1 MTSKFQLPSSTSQ
14 SPSSTPAFSRNS
26 PIYSSDFD
34 SDEDTL
40 PYPAELPRS
49 DFLAA
54 DFDPAHYLSTLR
66 NRHQTLEDLRS
77 DLRQRSQLLSK
88 ELLDLV
94 NGNYEEFLSLGA
106 DLKGGEEK
114 IEGVRVGLLG
124 FQREVEGIRSV
135 VEERQKNVGS
145 LLEELKEVKK
155 SVVLGRSLLEVD
167 TVLGELEE
175 DLGIRKSDT
184 EERTLED
191 DFEVEDDETADDLG
205 TSAPVQRLR
214 RHTRQYILLDR
225 TMKRVGQDH
234 PFLRTQRS
242 RVDEVQRTLLLDLA
256 AGLRQAK
263 GDDAKDAVLAI
274 AGLFADLH
282 AERGLASPESIKP

>member
-49 DFLAA
+49 DFLAP

-135 VEERQKNVGS
+135 VEERQKDVRS
-145 LLEELKEVKK
+145 LLEERKEVKK
-155 SVVLGRSLLEVD
+155 SIVLGRSLLEVD

-175 DLGIRKSDT
+175 GLGIKKSDT
-184 EERTLED
+184 EEKTLED
-191 DFEVEDDETADDLG
+191 DFEEDDETADDIG

-214 RHTRQYILLDR
+214 RHTRQYILLNR
-225 TMKRVGQDH
+225 TMSRIGLDH
-234 PFLRTQRS
+234 PFLQAQRS
-242 RVDEVQRTLLLDLA
+242 RVEDVQRTLMLDLA

-263 GDDAKDAVLAI
+263 SEDAKDAVLAV
-274 AGLFADLH
+274 ANLFADLQV
-282 AERGLASPESIKP
+282 ERSMSSAESIKP